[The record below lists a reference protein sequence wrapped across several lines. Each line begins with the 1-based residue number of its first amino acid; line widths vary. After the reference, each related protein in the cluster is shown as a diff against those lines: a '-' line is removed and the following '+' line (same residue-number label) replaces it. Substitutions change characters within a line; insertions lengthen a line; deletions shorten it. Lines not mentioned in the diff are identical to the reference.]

1 MSYKYHKVNLS
12 WFRSIHNLIRDFPL
26 FFSVDLES
34 KIWKKAYREFQ
45 NKLIFKKIRINKFV
59 RRKKQEY
66 IEDLDQKEIE
76 NIVIDFYNSNASHHT
91 EAIML
96 NDYHVMSI
104 RKNSDPL
111 LDKEKIVQILIHLKN
126 NKNYIAEYGLSSI
139 ANIND
144 IELIDLNDFNFRFE
158 NRADIERNI
167 HLLQIL
173 DSDHLT
179 IRNLDDF
186 YSRSIHH
193 KPIFNKL
200 KEKKILKEDDRTL
213 IYLDKIDF
221 EIFDR
226 LPNNYPDKKQ
236 AILEDEDV
244 MRNLLS

>member
-1 MSYKYHKVNLS
+1 
-12 WFRSIHNLIRDFPL
+12 
-26 FFSVDLES
+26 
-34 KIWKKAYREFQ
+34 
-45 NKLIFKKIRINKFV
+45 
-59 RRKKQEY
+59 
-66 IEDLDQKEIE
+66 
-76 NIVIDFYNSNASHHT
+76 
-91 EAIML
+91 ML
-96 NDYHVMSI
+96 NDYHVMTI

-111 LDKEKIVQILIHLKN
+111 LDKEKIVQILINLKN

-144 IELIDLNDFNFRFE
+144 RELIDLNDFNFRFE

-167 HLLQIL
+167 HLMQIL

-193 KPIFNKL
+193 EPIFNKL
-200 KEKKILKEDDRTL
+200 KEKKILKEDDRTI

-226 LPNNYPDKKQ
+226 LPNIYPDKKQ